1 MKKIYIIPVIILGIF
16 VFVSSSNFRLL
27 NDDNHN
33 LQSGLVFPIDTN
45 GMMQPHD
52 AHTDYNPNLVIPPYV
67 YYPPSKDNAL
77 LYTNINVSNNGP
89 APQNEPSVKI
99 SHKNPNRVVAAW
111 RDFRINYNPAYRR
124 VGYSYSTDGGVT
136 WSPSALLDSTSL
148 GGNLLRN
155 SDASVTVDTAGNFYI
170 TTIALNNSN
179 NNTTLAIYKSTDG
192 GVTFPMS
199 AVLYQGSSE
208 DKEMIT
214 TDLTPGSPFYNRMY
228 ISWSRLSLSA
238 DIKVIRSTDM
248 GGTWSSPVNVS
259 SNGTGQGSDPAV
271 GANGEVYVVWVNANT
286 WGTQYFSKSTDG
298 GVTFSPQTVFASGNA
313 GTIPWSQSGP
323 TTFPAVA
330 CDISGG
336 PRNGYIYVVWGDGRN
351 GDEDVFLERSTDRGS
366 TWSSP
371 VRINNDGIG
380 NGKVQAWPWIAV
392 NQNGLIS
399 VVYYDTRNTPNN
411 NTIECWVARSS
422 DGGVTFSNEALSTQQ
437 SPTNQPNT
445 DVRFGDY
452 IGVDFWTNK
461 IIPVWTDERAG
472 GFDMDIYTANYDITG
487 QAPIVTTIPRNYE
500 LQQNYPNP
508 FNPNTTISFNLPK
521 ATNINLS
528 IYDINGQ
535 LVSKLID
542 GQVSSGYHKVNWDA
556 LNYSS
561 GVYFYKLT
569 ANGFSDTKKMILV
582 K

>member
-1 MKKIYIIPVIILGIF
+1 MKKIYYVPIFILGIF
-16 VFVSSSNFRLL
+16 VFLSSSNFRLS
-27 NDDNHN
+27 NDDSHN
-33 LQSGLVFPIDTN
+33 VQRGLVFPLDSN

-67 YYPPSKDNAL
+67 YYPPTKDNAL
-77 LYTNINVSNNGP
+77 LYTNINVSNNSP
-89 APQNEPSVKI
+89 APQNEPAIKI
-99 SHKNPNRVVAAW
+99 SHKNPNRVVAGW

-124 VGYSYSTDGGVT
+124 VGYSYSTDGGAS
-136 WSPSALLDSTSL
+136 WAPSALLDSTIL

-155 SDASVTVDTAGNFYI
+155 SDASVTVDSAGNFYI

-179 NNTTLAIYKSTDG
+179 GNTTLAIYKSTDG
-192 GVTFPMS
+192 GVTFPIAS
-199 AVLYQGSSE
+199 TLYAGSSE

-214 TDLTPGSPFYNRMY
+214 TDLSPGSPFYNRLY
-228 ISWSRLSLSA
+228 ISWSRLSLGA

-248 GGTWSSPVNVS
+248 GGTWSSPANVS

-298 GVTFSPQTVFASGNA
+298 GVTFSTQTVFASGNA
-313 GTIPWSQSGP
+313 GNIPWSQSGP

-336 PRNGYIYVVWGDGRN
+336 PRNGNIYVVWGDGRN

-399 VVYYDTRNTPNN
+399 VVFYDTRNTSSNN
-411 NTIECWVARSS
+411 NIECWVARSS
-422 DGGVTFSNEALSTQQ
+422 DGGVTFTNEVLSTQQ

-472 GFDMDIYTANYDITG
+472 GFDMEIYSANYDITG
-487 QAPIVTTIPRNYE
+487 QGPILTSIPKSYE

-528 IYDINGQ
+528 IYDVNGQ
-535 LVSKLID
+535 LVYKLID
-542 GQVSSGYHKVNWDA
+542 GMVSSGFHKVNWDA
-556 LNYSS
+556 SNYSS
-561 GVYFYKLT
+561 GVYFY
-569 ANGFSDTKKMILV
+569 
-582 K
+582 